1 MIKTRVCYFV
11 SFIKNGSLWTPWGY
25 QLRGGDGEGDPSQCD
40 SIPPSPPQ
48 WRPVSPPSRNP
59 ESQPPIKPLL
69 PIPIWIFFGTL
80 RTHLSKYV
88 SHFSQIVNILPIVEG
103 IKQKKDLVLGVKLQ
117 FRSSS
122 IKGCLPLT
130 AVFHLKSS
138 SLKCYQPSKVVLHKR
153 STIESHLQLKVI
165 FIEGRLSLKVVF
177 HQRSSSIGGS
187 LPLKVIFLQRS
198 CIKHFLP
205 SKILFHQR

>member
-1 MIKTRVCYFV
+1 MGHFEPRGVTNCGVGMGKV
-11 SFIKNGSLWTPWGY
+11 TP
-25 QLRGGDGEGDPSQCD
+25 LNVTLS
-40 SIPPSPPQ
+40 PPPPQ

-80 RTHLSKYV
+80 RTHLSKYVSHLSKYV

-138 SLKCYQPSKVVLHKR
+138 SLKCYQSSKVVLHKR